1 MAPPKGHPRYGGRQK
16 GTPNRIASLAAKKLA
31 KTELTAEVTVETIR
45 RGALYDVRTLFDAHG
60 NLKPV
65 HQLTEDEAMPIAGI
79 EVQKRKNGEDTDT
92 VVKVRLADRGR
103 YVEMA
108 AKYHALLVDRTEVGI
123 TKGLAELLL
132 EIAKA
137 RQPLTIETE
146 AIHVARL
153 EPASSSVV
161 GA

>member
-31 KTELTAEVTVETIR
+31 KTELTAAVTVETIR
-45 RGALYDVRTLFDAHG
+45 RGALYDVRRLFDSNG
-60 NLKPV
+60 NLRPV
-65 HQLTEDEAMPIAGI
+65 HELDEAEAMPIAGI

-92 VVKVRLADRGR
+92 IVKVRLADRGR

-132 EIAKA
+132 EIAQA
-137 RQPLTIETE
+137 RQPLTIDATPLQIEST
-146 AIHVARL
+146 
-153 EPASSSVV
+153 
-161 GA
+161 